1 MWGLSSELKPR
12 ASPAGFPVLLVHL
25 RGPARGA
32 RRINGAPQMRW
43 CYLKRGRSRDG
54 QISRMSRPRRL
65 SLQTLPV
72 ALGVLAV
79 SDGRTSGMGARING
93 APKCVGAI
101 LKGVA
106 PEMVKFRGCRVL
118 GDFLSRRCRW
128 PWGF

>member
-72 ALGVLAV
+72 ALGLWPRLMVELR
-79 SDGRTSGMGARING
+79 GW
-93 APKCVGAI
+93 
-101 LKGVA
+101 A
-106 PEMVKFRGCRVL
+106 PELMAPPNALVL
-118 GDFLSRRCRW
+118 S
-128 PWGF
+128 